1 MIISVK
7 IDPGVLRIYQ
17 TEADERKTTVMELIE
32 SILAGWAVALKVK
45 TEPDDAN
52 DSD

>member
-1 MIISVK
+1 MIISSK

-17 TEADERKTTVMELIE
+17 TEAEMELIE

-45 TEPDDAN
+45 TEADNAN